1 VSAATAVDRVVGF
14 FKAPEQL
21 DFSNLSAQATT
32 QLERARRLAAQYA
45 AAALQSR
52 PRLRLRMVLD
62 APKVAIPAA
71 DARGRAT
78 LALDFGR
85 FIIESGGAHAWL
97 CVSRFY
103 L

>member
-1 VSAATAVDRVVGF
+1 
-14 FKAPEQL
+14 
-21 DFSNLSAQATT
+21 
-32 QLERARRLAAQYA
+32 
-45 AAALQSR
+45 
-52 PRLRLRMVLD
+52 MVLD